1 MIYIFDIDG
10 TIADLSH
17 RLHFIQEKPQDWHEF
32 FVACADDEPIKDMID
47 LAWKLAETSEI
58 ILVSG
63 RSDECRE
70 ETVAWLKKHKFPAPS
85 RKVYMRKAGD
95 HRIDSIVKSE
105 LLDELIRD
113 WHVPEHFQIAGVFE
127 DRQQVVDMYR
137 ARGLRVFQVADG
149 KF

>member
-17 RLHFIQEKPQDWHEF
+17 RLHFIEDKPSDWKAFFTACGDDKPIQD
-32 FVACADDEPIKDMID
+32 VID
-47 LAWKLAETSEI
+47 LAWKLADTSEI
-58 ILVSG
+58 VLISG

-70 ETVAWLKKHKFPAPS
+70 ATVAWLKQHKFPAPS

-95 HRIDSIVKSE
+95 HRVDSIVKSE

-113 WHVPEHFQIAGVFE
+113 WSVPEHFQIAGVFE
-127 DRQQVVDMYR
+127 DRKQVVDMYR
-137 ARGLRVFQVADG
+137 SRGLRVFHVAEG
-149 KF
+149 NF